1 MKFLSAYKADRLIEQ
16 LMSQE
21 DIYSPTAE
29 RAIEKLKK
37 LGDAAIPRI
46 TDALAGAN
54 KKQTMALVDV
64 LSELANTKSLLQFV
78 PGLSDGDQ
86 RVVSGTAWAL
96 SSSQQV
102 DPSAILRLLD
112 EDDISTGAVLEIINT
127 HKERVNVSALLNKA
141 YELQPNEQA
150 VLFRMI
156 GNVVREEQVPDLLN
170 RLTGKDPMV
179 RIHLIEIVS
188 RFDRADVAAALEGQ
202 LQSNN
207 KMIRQAALTG
217 LARLSGASNVELI
230 CSLLRDPDIDVQ
242 NKAVDVVVR
251 LNHPDTVRH
260 LIPALKDENEYS
272 RRAAVEVLN
281 EIGTPDSVKDL
292 LNAVRDDDWWVR
304 ARAADALAQIGGPRV
319 VNAVMRLI
327 KDDDQEIRRAAIEI
341 LNATKDPQAVEQ
353 LMQATKD
360 EDWWV
365 RERAVDA
372 LADIGDSRA
381 VPVIAGMLGK
391 NEKSDPTVVRALGKL
406 GDKNIAPKIAPLMAS
421 GGREI
426 RVEAMKA
433 VANLVGEEQVTYVRD
448 KLVQIQGCGDKQLA
462 EAADLALETLQ
473 TRFSEAVREQDR
485 KAEKLTEG
493 AAKTLLLNDAD
504 AQQAIAEMQAE
515 MQKAS
520 AAPQEQAGPLDIST
534 LEPGDVV
541 EGRYRFIKRIGK
553 GAFGTVL
560 LMEDTVVGEELILK
574 FLNPN
579 VSSDE
584 EMMKRFVHELKFSRR
599 ITHPNVI
606 RIYDFLNIQGN
617 YAISMEYFD
626 SHTLAAE
633 IAAEKPMKFGKALSF
648 ARDIATGMSVA
659 HNAGVIHRDLKPANI
674 LIDDTGLLKIVDF
687 GVAAAAKSGDTQL
700 TKTGYVIGSPKY
712 MAPEQILGKKVEE
725 TADIYSLGVIL
736 YEMIT
741 GSPPY
746 TRGDH
751 MSVMYQHVQGKAAH
765 CQELNKD
772 IPDDLAALVTQ
783 LMTVDKSGRLQS
795 MLDVRD
801 ALDAIKVAA

>member
-1 MKFLSAYKADRLIEQ
+1 MNFLTAYKADRLIEQ
-16 LMSQE
+16 LMSAE
-21 DIYSPTAE
+21 DIYSPAAE
-29 RAIEKLKK
+29 KALGKLKK
-37 LGDAAIPRI
+37 LGGAAIPRI
-46 TDALAGAN
+46 TEALAGAN
-54 KKQTMALVDV
+54 KKQTMALVDA
-64 LSELANTKSLLQFV
+64 LSELATTKTLPHFV
-78 PGLSDGDQ
+78 SGLADGDQ

-96 SSSQQV
+96 SSSKQV
-102 DPSAILRLLD
+102 DPTAILKLLD
-112 EDDISTGAVLEIINT
+112 EEDVSTGAVLEIVNT
-127 HKERVNVSALLNKA
+127 HKERLSVPALLGKA
-141 YELQPNEQA
+141 YDMEPNEQA

-156 GNVVREEQVPDLLN
+156 GNIVREEQVPDLLA
-170 RLTGKDPMV
+170 RLTGKDPLI
-179 RIHLIEIVS
+179 RIHIIDLLS
-188 RFDRADVAAALEGQ
+188 RFNRPDVANALENQ
-202 LQSNN
+202 LKSNN
-207 KMIRQAALTG
+207 KMIRQSALAAL
-217 LARLSGASNVELI
+217 SKMDGASNIELI
-230 CSLLRDPDIDVQ
+230 CSLLLDPDVDVQ
-242 NKAVDVVVR
+242 NKAVDVIVR
-251 LNHPDTVRH
+251 LNHPETIRH

-281 EIGTPDSVKDL
+281 EIGTPSSIKDL
-292 LNAVRDDDWWVR
+292 LNAIRDNDWWVR

-319 VNAVMRLI
+319 VQAVTRLI

-341 LNATKDPQAVEQ
+341 LNATKDPQAFDH
-353 LMQATKD
+353 LMHATRD
-360 EDWWV
+360 DDWWV

-372 LADIGDSRA
+372 LAEIGDTRA
-381 VPVIAGMLGK
+381 VPVLAGMLGK
-391 NEKSDPTVVRALGKL
+391 HEKSDPTVVRALGKL
-406 GDKNIAPKIAPLMAS
+406 GDVRVAAKIAPMMS
-421 GGREI
+421 RGNREI

-433 VANLVGEEQVTYVRD
+433 VAMLVQENDVPAVRD
-448 KLVQIQGCGDKQLA
+448 KLVEIQSSADNQLS

-485 KAEKLTEG
+485 KAEKLAENAG
-493 AAKTLLLNDAD
+493 TLLLNDAE
-504 AQQAIAEMQAE
+504 ANRALQAAAEE
-515 MQKAS
+515 
-520 AAPQEQAGPLDIST
+520 AAKTPAGPLDIST
-534 LEPGDVV
+534 LEAGEII

-606 RIYDFLNIQGN
+606 RIYDFLHIQGN
-617 YAISMEYFD
+617 YAISMEYFE
-626 SHTLAAE
+626 SHTLGAE
-633 IAAEKPMKFGKALSF
+633 IAAEKPMAFAKALKY
-648 ARDIATGMSVA
+648 AKDIATGMTVA
-659 HNAGVIHRDLKPANI
+659 HTAGVIHRDLKPANL

-712 MAPEQILGKKVEE
+712 MAPEQILGKKVEQ

-736 YEMIT
+736 YEMLT

-765 CQELNKD
+765 CQELNSK
-772 IPDDLAALVTQ
+772 IPDDLAAVVTK
-783 LMTVDKSGRLQS
+783 LMAVDKNERYQS
-795 MLDVRD
+795 MGEVRD
-801 ALDAIKVAA
+801 VLDALSV

>member
-16 LMSQE
+16 LMSEE
-21 DIYSPTAE
+21 DIYSPRAE
-29 RAIEKLKK
+29 KAADKLRK
-37 LGDAAIPRI
+37 LGPGAIPRI
-46 TDALAGAN
+46 TDALAGAD
-54 KKQTMALVDV
+54 KKHTMALVDI
-64 LSELANTKSLLQFV
+64 LSDLASTKTLMQFV

-96 SSSQQV
+96 SSSQRV
-102 DPSAILRLLD
+102 EPTAVLKLLD
-112 EDDISTGAVLEIINT
+112 EDDVSPAAVLEIVNT
-127 HKERVNVSALLNKA
+127 HKDRLSVPALLSRA
-141 YELQPNEQA
+141 YELEPNEQA
-150 VLFRMI
+150 VLFRII
-156 GNVVREEQVPDLLN
+156 GSVVREEHVPDLLA

-179 RIHLIEIVS
+179 RIHIIDMLS
-188 RFDRADVAAALEGQ
+188 RFDRPDVAAALEGQ
-202 LQSNN
+202 LKSNH
-207 KMIRQAALTG
+207 KMIRQSALTA
-217 LARLSGASNVELI
+217 LARQKGASNIRLV
-230 CSLLRDPDIDVQ
+230 CSLLLDGDVDVQ
-242 NKAVDVVVR
+242 NKAVDVIVK
-251 LNHPDTVRH
+251 LNHPDTIKH
-260 LIPALKDENEYS
+260 LIPALKDENEYA

-281 EIGTPDSVKDL
+281 EIGTPDSIKDL

-304 ARAADALAQIGGPRV
+304 ARAADALADIGGPRV
-319 VNAVMRLI
+319 VKAVMKLVQ
-327 KDDDQEIRRAAIEI
+327 DPDQEIRRAAVEI
-341 LNATKDPQAVEQ
+341 LNATKDPQAMDH
-353 LMQATKD
+353 LISATKD

-372 LADIGDSRA
+372 LAEIGDTRA
-381 VPVIAGMLGK
+381 VPVLTSMLGK
-391 NEKSDPTVVRALGKL
+391 HEKSDPTVIRALGKL
-406 GDKNIAPKIAPLMAS
+406 GATDVVPKLKPMLAR
-421 GGREI
+421 GGREV

-433 VANLVGEEQVTYVRD
+433 MAMLVSEQDLPAVRD
-448 KLVQIQGCGDKQLA
+448 ELLRIQAGDDRQLS
-462 EAADLALETLQ
+462 EAADVALETLQ

-485 KAEKLTEG
+485 KAAKLAENQ
-493 AAKTLLLNDAD
+493 AATLLIDEEEAR
-504 AQQAIAEMQAE
+504 QVIERVEAE
-515 MQKAS
+515 
-520 AAPQEQAGPLDIST
+520 AAAGPLDIST
-534 LEPGDVV
+534 LNEGDML
-541 EGRYRFIKRIGK
+541 EGRYRFVKRIGK

-560 LMEDTVVGEELILK
+560 LMEDTIVGEQLILK

-606 RIYDFLNIQGN
+606 RIYDFLHIQGN
-617 YAISMEYFD
+617 YAISMEYFE
-626 SHTLAAE
+626 SHTLGAE
-633 IAAEKPMKFGKALSF
+633 IASEKPMKFEKALRY

-741 GSPPY
+741 GTPPY

-751 MSVMYQHVQGKAAH
+751 MSVMYQHVQGKAAG
-765 CQELNKD
+765 CKELNDK
-772 IPDDLAALVTQ
+772 IPDDLADLVGR
-783 LMTVDKSGRLQS
+783 LMTVDKEKRPQS

-801 ALDAIKVAA
+801 ALEAIQL

>member
-1 MKFLSAYKADRLIEQ
+1 
-16 LMSQE
+16 MSSD
-21 DIYSPTAE
+21 DIYEPKSE

-37 LGDAAIPRI
+37 LGGGAIPRI

-64 LSELANTKSLLQFV
+64 LSELANTKTLPDFV

-96 SSSQQV
+96 SSSQRV

-112 EDDISTGAVLEIINT
+112 EEDIATGAVLEVINT
-127 HKERVNVSALLNKA
+127 HKERLSVPAMLNKA
-141 YELQPNEQA
+141 YELGPNEQS

-156 GNVVREEQVPDLLN
+156 GNVVREDQVPDLLA
-170 RLTGKDPMV
+170 RLTGKDPLV
-179 RIHLIEIVS
+179 RIHIIDILS
-188 RFDRADVAAALEGQ
+188 RFKRTDVASALENQ
-202 LQSNN
+202 LRSNN
-207 KMIRQAALTG
+207 KMIRQAALT
-217 LARLSGASNVELI
+217 ALSRMDGASNIELI
-230 CSLLRDPDIDVQ
+230 ASLLLDTDVDVQ
-242 NKAVDVVVR
+242 NKAVEVIVK
-251 LNHPDTVRH
+251 LNHPDTIRH
-260 LIPALKDENEYS
+260 LIPALKDENEFA

-281 EIGTPDSVKDL
+281 EVGTPDSIKDL

-304 ARAADALAQIGGPRV
+304 SRAADALADIGGPRV
-319 VNAVMRLI
+319 VQAVMRLI
-327 KDDDQEIRRAAIEI
+327 KDEDQEIRRAAIEI
-341 LNATKDPQAVEQ
+341 LNATKDPQAFEQ
-353 LMQATKD
+353 LMQATND
-360 EDWWV
+360 ADWWV

-372 LADIGDSRA
+372 LAEIGDTRA
-381 VPVIAGMLGK
+381 VPVLAGMLGK
-391 NEKSDPTVVRALGKL
+391 HEKSDPTVVRALGKL
-406 GDKNIAPKIAPLMAS
+406 GDAKVAAKIAPMMNQ

-433 VANLVGEEQVTYVRD
+433 IANLVNETDVPAVRE
-448 KLVQIQGCGDKQLA
+448 KLVQIQGSDDQQLA

-493 AAKTLLLNDAD
+493 QAQTLLINEEEAKKV
-504 AQQAIAEMQAE
+504 MQDL
-515 MQKAS
+515 
-520 AAPQEQAGPLDIST
+520 APTAGSGLPLDIST
-534 LEPGDVV
+534 LEPGAML
-541 EGRYRFIKRIGK
+541 ENRYRYVKRIGK

-606 RIYDFLNIQGN
+606 RIYDFLHIQGN

-626 SHTLAAE
+626 SHTLGAE
-633 IAAEKPMKFGKALSF
+633 IAAEKPMGFSKAIGY

-659 HNAGVIHRDLKPANI
+659 HTAGVIHRDLKPANI
-674 LIDDTGLLKIVDF
+674 LIDESGLLKIVDF
-687 GVAAAAKSGDTQL
+687 GVAAAASSGDTQL

-751 MSVMYQHVQGKAAH
+751 MSVMYQHVQGKAAQ
-765 CQELNKD
+765 CQELNDK
-772 IPDDLAALVTQ
+772 IPDDLAGLVSK
-783 LMTVDKSGRLQS
+783 LMTVDKDGRPQS
-795 MLDVRD
+795 MIDVRES
-801 ALDAIKVAA
+801 LDAISI